1 MKQAKSG
8 STGMVRKAKVRS
20 TVYTILAVI
29 ICFIMLIPV
38 YLLAKT
44 SLSTSEEVLVQ
55 HPTFLIHHITFEHW
69 IKIFNSGKLWAP
81 LLRSVITASATTVI
95 ALIVVVPACYVASHF
110 SKKKQ
115 YMFIMSLF
123 FTRMI
128 PNVAVALPISVY
140 FIKFGLL
147 DTIPGLVLAN
157 LICQIPFMAWMLVST
172 FAAIPYDLEEAAM
185 IDGASKLK
193 VVVSIVL
200 PLAKQGIAVS
210 AMYVFLNAWNEFTYA
225 LYLSN
230 NTKTLPL
237 QIYYYVNRGGFFE
250 QGTYSTILAIPVI
263 IITFILQKY
272 LKSDYLAGAV
282 KG

>member
-1 MKQAKSG
+1 MA
-8 STGMVRKAKVRS
+8 RKAKVRS

-55 HPTFLIHHITFEHW
+55 HPTFLIHHLTFEHW
-69 IKIFNSGKLWAP
+69 IKIFNSGKLWPP
-81 LLRSVITASATTVI
+81 LIRSVITASATTII
-95 ALIVVVPACYVASHF
+95 ALVIVVPACYVVSHF

-140 FIKFGLL
+140 FIKSGLL

-172 FAAIPYDLEEAAM
+172 FTAIPYDLEEAAM
-185 IDGASKLK
+185 IDGASKIR
-193 VVVSIVL
+193 VVWSVVL

-230 NTKTLPL
+230 NKEAHKDVVTYYHH
-237 QIYYYVNRGGFFE
+237 IYFTE
-250 QGTYSTILAIPVI
+250 ISEI
-263 IITFILQKY
+263 
-272 LKSDYLAGAV
+272 
-282 KG
+282 

>member
-95 ALIVVVPACYVASHF
+95 ALIVVVAILVTLA
-110 SKKKQ
+110 Q
-115 YMFIMSLF
+115 TMSC
-123 FTRMI
+123 
-128 PNVAVALPISVY
+128 PN
-140 FIKFGLL
+140 
-147 DTIPGLVLAN
+147 
-157 LICQIPFMAWMLVST
+157 
-172 FAAIPYDLEEAAM
+172 
-185 IDGASKLK
+185 
-193 VVVSIVL
+193 
-200 PLAKQGIAVS
+200 S
-210 AMYVFLNAWNEFTYA
+210 A
-225 LYLSN
+225 
-230 NTKTLPL
+230 
-237 QIYYYVNRGGFFE
+237 
-250 QGTYSTILAIPVI
+250 
-263 IITFILQKY
+263 
-272 LKSDYLAGAV
+272 
-282 KG
+282 

>member
-1 MKQAKSG
+1 MMQTMQNRKKLKS
-8 STGMVRKAKVRS
+8 VI
-20 TVYTILAVI
+20 YTILAII
-29 ICFIMLIPV
+29 ICFIMLVPV

-44 SLSTSEEVLVQ
+44 SLSTPEEVLVQ
-55 HPTFLIHHITFEHW
+55 HPTLIPHSLTLQHW
-69 IKIFNSGKLWAP
+69 IKIFESGKLWAP
-81 LLRSVITASATTVI
+81 LGRSVITAISTTLLALVI
-95 ALIVVVPACYVASHF
+95 VVPACYTVSHF
-110 SKKKQ
+110 NKKIQ
-115 YMFIMSLF
+115 YTFIMSLF

-128 PNVAVALPISVY
+128 PSVAVALPISVY

-147 DTIPGLVLAN
+147 DTIPGLILAN

-172 FAAIPYDLEEAAM
+172 FTGIPFDLEEAAM
-185 IDGASKLK
+185 IDGATKIQILVK
-193 VVVSIVL
+193 VIL

-225 LYLSN
+225 LYLCN

-250 QGTYSTILAIPVI
+250 QATYSTILAIPVI
-263 IITFILQKY
+263 VITFILQKY